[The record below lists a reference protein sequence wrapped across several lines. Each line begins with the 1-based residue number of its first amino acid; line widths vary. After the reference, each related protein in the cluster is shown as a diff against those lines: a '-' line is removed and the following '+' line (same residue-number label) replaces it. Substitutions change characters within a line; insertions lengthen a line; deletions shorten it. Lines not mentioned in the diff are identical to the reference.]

1 MGSIDVTW
9 ARPGPIPCLLA
20 QGLARAA
27 GEGQRE
33 EELQVSAHPAPSSGG
48 IPHDGPFLREDA
60 HNKSH
65 TEILSE
71 EGRVWTS
78 LCHLH
83 TVLTAS
89 LTWKGIPRTEGQNA
103 W

>member
-9 ARPGPIPCLLA
+9 ARPGLNPCLLGK
-20 QGLARAA
+20 GLARAA

-33 EELQVSAHPAPSSGG
+33 EEFQVSAHPALSSSA
-48 IPHDGPFLREDA
+48 IPHGGPFLCEDTR
-60 HNKSH
+60 NESH
-65 TEILSE
+65 TQILSE
-71 EGRVWTS
+71 EGSVWTS
-78 LCHLH
+78 LRRLH

-89 LTWKGIPRTEGQNA
+89 VTQKGIQRTEGHHT